1 MVTLVGP
8 LFSAHVEE
16 IIEIVV
22 HGAAENQFE
31 PIVEGCVIRRHHNH
45 APAWNEDAVNFT
57 QHSLRRKR
65 MVLHHVSV
73 SHEVKL
79 VIGKGQWLSPN
90 IALLVVDAVVGGYL
104 LKSFCGRP
112 IIHGRSLATELHG
125 VYSQRSELRSDIQ
138 HTGRRSVRK
147 SMAQDI
153 TQDSIFPPA

>member
-22 HGAAENQFE
+22 HSPAENQFE

-45 APAWNEDAVNFT
+45 APARNEDAVNFT

-65 MVLHHVSV
+65 MVLNHVSV

-79 VIGKGQWLSPN
+79 VVGKGQRLSSN
-90 IALLVVDAVVGGYL
+90 VALLVVDAVVGGYL
-104 LKSFCGRP
+104 LKNLCGRP
-112 IIHGRSLATELHG
+112 VVHGRHAAPELHG
-125 VYSQRSELRSDIQ
+125 VYGQRTELSSDI
-138 HTGRRSVRK
+138 
-147 SMAQDI
+147 
-153 TQDSIFPPA
+153 

>member
-1 MVTLVGP
+1 MVTLVSP

-45 APAWNEDAVNFT
+45 ASARNEDAVNFT

-65 MVLHHVSV
+65 MVIHHVSV
-73 SHEVKL
+73 SHEDKL

-104 LKSFCGRP
+104 LK
-112 IIHGRSLATELHG
+112 
-125 VYSQRSELRSDIQ
+125 
-138 HTGRRSVRK
+138 
-147 SMAQDI
+147 
-153 TQDSIFPPA
+153 